1 MVAKINHFCKFKM
14 KEITFLKQNAA
25 KWEGYEKVLDE
36 KKDVHPAK
44 ITEMFI
50 ELTDDLSYANTNFDQ
65 TNTNLYVNGM
75 ASRVHHL
82 VYKNKKET
90 GNRFVTFYTKELPLL
105 FGRYHKQLFY
115 SFIVTAIATIVGV
128 LSQIYDDSFVRLI
141 LGDYYVDYTLENI
154 KKGNP
159 LAIYG
164 EENQFL
170 MFVQIT
176 INNIRVSFLAFVFGL
191 CTAFGTSFFLAYN
204 GVMLGC
210 FFAMFYQ
217 NNVLDKALKVVWIH
231 GALEISAIVIAGC
244 AGFVLGNSFI
254 FPGTHTRMRAFMRG
268 GKDGLKIVIG
278 LVPVFITAGFLESF
292 VTRYT
297 EMHIALSLAI
307 IGLSFAFIIG
317 YFIVLPIYLKK
328 KYQPTYG

>member
-1 MVAKINHFCKFKM
+1 M

-25 KWEGYEKVLDE
+25 KWEEYETTLDQ
-36 KKDVHPAK
+36 KKAAHPAK
-44 ITEMFI
+44 VTEMFI
-50 ELTDDLSYANTNFDQ
+50 ELTDDLSYANTNYKNS
-65 TNTNLYVNGM
+65 NTNAYVNGI

-82 VYKNKKET
+82 VYKNKKES

-105 FGRYHKQLFY
+105 FGHYHKQLFY
-115 SFIVTAIATIVGV
+115 SFIVTAIATLVGV
-128 LSQIYDDSFVRLI
+128 LSQIYDDSFVRMI

-164 EENQFL
+164 DDNQFL

-176 INNIRVSFLAFVFGL
+176 INNIRVSFTAFIFGL

-210 FFAMFYQ
+210 FFTLFYQ

-231 GALEISAIVIAGC
+231 GTLEISAIVIAGC
-244 AGFVLGNSFI
+244 AGFILGNSFI
-254 FPGTHTRMRAFMRG
+254 FPGTHTRIKAFMRG

-297 EMHIALSLAI
+297 EMHIALSFFI
-307 IGLSFAFIIG
+307 IGVSLLFIIG
-317 YFIVLPIYLKK
+317 YFILLPLYLNK
-328 KYQPTYG
+328 KYKPAYD